1 MAQVI
6 EGESGRVEGAS
17 RLSGAPC
24 RDAKMTAR
32 RRSPSSTARTQLFYF
47 NSHAIPLLLFFVVVA
62 AQRLKVDE
70 VEFPTCSS
78 CEQWRKL
85 KKTRIVS
92 LLTPSASCL
101 RSPVCL
107 PAWLCF
113 GSVLFLFLFPLSL
126 LLLFCLVGVSC
137 VNGKCGSVCV
147 AVLPLLDF
155 FQQLD
160 SL

>member
-47 NSHAIPLLLFFVVVA
+47 NSHAIPLLLLLLVVVA

-92 LLTPSASCL
+92 LLTPSACCL
-101 RSPVCL
+101 RAPVCL
-107 PAWLCF
+107 PACLPDC
-113 GSVLFLFLFPLSL
+113 VLALS
-126 LLLFCLVGVSC
+126 CSC
-137 VNGKCGSVCV
+137 SCSRYRCCYCS
-147 AVLPLLDF
+147 A
-155 FQQLD
+155 
-160 SL
+160 